1 MAIPIERMPPWDD
14 LCSLLPWELRLIEDV
29 SFGRKRYGYCGVY
42 RLFGL
47 TSEGDI
53 NAPAIL
59 NRVCGQDTTGTLNIG
74 HAGNLNNRLNQ
85 LRRSLL
91 GSEKPHGAYRL
102 KDIPLLEKQFSSNK
116 LAIALLFTGNS
127 PSLVE
132 GDLIKAYMNS
142 FGGTPPL
149 NYRT

>member
-1 MAIPIERMPPWDD
+1 
-14 LCSLLPWELRLIEDV
+14 
-29 SFGRKRYGYCGVY
+29 
-42 RLFGL
+42 
-47 TSEGDI
+47 
-53 NAPAIL
+53 
-59 NRVCGQDTTGTLNIG
+59 VCGQDTTGTLNIE

-142 FGGTPPL
+142 FGDTPPL

>member
-1 MAIPIERMPPWDD
+1 MA
-14 LCSLLPWELRLIEDV
+14 
-29 SFGRKRYGYCGVY
+29 YY

-102 KDIPLLEKQFSSNK
+102 KDIPLLEK
-116 LAIALLFTGNS
+116 I
-127 PSLVE
+127 
-132 GDLIKAYMNS
+132 LIK
-142 FGGTPPL
+142 
-149 NYRT
+149 